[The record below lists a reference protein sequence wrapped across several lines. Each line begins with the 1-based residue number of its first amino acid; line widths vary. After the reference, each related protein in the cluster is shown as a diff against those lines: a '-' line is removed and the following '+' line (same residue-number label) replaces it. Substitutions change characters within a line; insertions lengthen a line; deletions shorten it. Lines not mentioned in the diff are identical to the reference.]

1 MKDQITPDRIAN
13 SIRLLRGDHEGVFLI
28 VEGHSDKL
36 IYERLVNK
44 QEVRVTIASGKNNAI
59 KALSILEKED
69 NFRRVV
75 AVIDADFSRIEQQIP
90 DSNNLFLTDEHD
102 LEMMLIKS
110 AAFDKLLKE
119 RGSEEKIKAFT
130 EDIRETLLKLGQEIG
145 KLRWLSLRNKLDL
158 KFEGLNTDFL
168 KEDSKQF
175 STMLDVDFLDQ
186 NFLDNVLD
194 QLNKEFA
201 KQIQSEFDKQKSTTT
216 VTSGRDSNTGITLLY
231 DKPSWIFTRDD
242 GQGNNVY
249 LKLDQENNYKIN
261 LQQNDFQVFD
271 YTLGGS
277 GNVIYIKQSSR

>member
-158 KFEGLNTDFL
+158 KSEGLKFGKFID
-168 KEDSKQF
+168 KEKLSINIDELIISIKNHSQ
-175 STMLDVDFLDQ
+175 
-186 NFLDNVLD
+186 
-194 QLNKEFA
+194 
-201 KQIQSEFDKQKSTTT
+201 
-216 VTSGRDSNTGITLLY
+216 
-231 DKPSWIFTRDD
+231 KPS
-242 GQGNNVY
+242 
-249 LKLDQENNYKIN
+249 LDE
-261 LQQNDFQVFD
+261 QQ
-271 YTLGGS
+271 
-277 GNVIYIKQSSR
+277 IKQDLSVISDENHDPWQLYCGHDFISILAIALCKVLGTWNANDVKTEVLERELRLAYELSYFYQTQIYQLMINWQSNHHPDQIF

>member
-13 SIRLLRGDHEGVFLI
+13 SIRLLRGNHEGVFLI

-90 DSNNLFLTDEHD
+90 HSNNLFLTDEHD

-158 KFEGLNTDFL
+158 KFEGLNF
-168 KEDSKQF
+168 KNF
-175 STMLDVDFLDQ
+175 IDQ
-186 NFLDNVLD
+186 KNLSIN
-194 QLNKEFA
+194 
-201 KQIQSEFDKQKSTTT
+201 IDKLIISIKNHSQ
-216 VTSGRDSNTGITLLY
+216 
-231 DKPSWIFTRDD
+231 KPS
-242 GQGNNVY
+242 
-249 LKLDQENNYKIN
+249 LDE
-261 LQQNDFQVFD
+261 QQ
-271 YTLGGS
+271 
-277 GNVIYIKQSSR
+277 IKQDLSVISDENHDPWQLCCGHDFIDILAIALCKVLGTWNANDVKTEVLERELRLAYELSYFYQTQIYQLMVNWQSNHHPDQIF

>member
-13 SIRLLRGDHEGVFLI
+13 SIRLLRGNHEGVFLI

-75 AVIDADFSRIEQQIP
+75 AVIDADFSRIEQQIL

-158 KFEGLNTDFL
+158 KFEGLNFKNFIDQKNL
-168 KEDSKQF
+168 SINIDKLIISIKNNSQKL
-175 STMLDVDFLDQ
+175 SLD
-186 NFLDNVLD
+186 
-194 QLNKEFA
+194 E
-201 KQIQSEFDKQKSTTT
+201 
-216 VTSGRDSNTGITLLY
+216 
-231 DKPSWIFTRDD
+231 
-242 GQGNNVY
+242 
-249 LKLDQENNYKIN
+249 
-261 LQQNDFQVFD
+261 QQ
-271 YTLGGS
+271 
-277 GNVIYIKQSSR
+277 IKQDLSVISDENHDPWQLCCGHDFIGILAIALCKVLGTWNANDVKTEVLERELRLAYELSYFYQTQIYQLMINWQSNHHPDQIF

>member
-13 SIRLLRGDHEGVFLI
+13 TIRLLRGDHEGVFLI

-158 KFEGLNTDFL
+158 KFEGLNFSKFID
-168 KEDSKQF
+168 KEKLSINIDELIISIKNH
-175 STMLDVDFLDQ
+175 S
-186 NFLDNVLD
+186 
-194 QLNKEFA
+194 
-201 KQIQSEFDKQKSTTT
+201 QKLS
-216 VTSGRDSNTGITLLY
+216 LY
-231 DKPSWIFTRDD
+231 
-242 GQGNNVY
+242 
-249 LKLDQENNYKIN
+249 E
-261 LQQNDFQVFD
+261 QQ
-271 YTLGGS
+271 
-277 GNVIYIKQSSR
+277 IKQDLSVISDENHDPWQLCCGHDFIGILAIALCKVLGTWNANDVKTEVLERELRLAYELSYFYQTQIYQLMVNWQSNHHPDQIF

>member
-13 SIRLLRGDHEGVFLI
+13 SIRLLRSDHEGVFLI

-44 QEVRVTIASGKNNAI
+44 QEVRVTSADGKNNAI

-102 LEMMLIKS
+102 WEMMLIKS

-145 KLRWLSLRNKLDL
+145 KLRLLSLRNKLDL
-158 KFEGLNTDFL
+158 KFEGLKFGKFIDKEKLSINIDELIISIKNHSQKLSLDEQQIKQDLSVISDENHDPWQLCCGHDFISIL
-168 KEDSKQF
+168 AIALCKVLGTWNANDVKKEDLERELRLAYELSYFYQ
-175 STMLDVDFLDQ
+175 T
-186 NFLDNVLD
+186 
-194 QLNKEFA
+194 
-201 KQIQSEFDKQKSTTT
+201 QI
-216 VTSGRDSNTGITLLY
+216 
-231 DKPSWIFTRDD
+231 
-242 GQGNNVY
+242 
-249 LKLDQENNYKIN
+249 
-261 LQQNDFQVFD
+261 
-271 YTLGGS
+271 YTLMI
-277 GNVIYIKQSSR
+277 NWQSNHHPYQIF

>member
-75 AVIDADFSRIEQQIP
+75 AVIDADFSRIEQQIL

-158 KFEGLNTDFL
+158 KFEGLNFKNFID
-168 KEDSKQF
+168 KENLSINIDKLIISIKNHSQKL
-175 STMLDVDFLDQ
+175 SLD
-186 NFLDNVLD
+186 
-194 QLNKEFA
+194 E
-201 KQIQSEFDKQKSTTT
+201 
-216 VTSGRDSNTGITLLY
+216 
-231 DKPSWIFTRDD
+231 
-242 GQGNNVY
+242 
-249 LKLDQENNYKIN
+249 
-261 LQQNDFQVFD
+261 QQ
-271 YTLGGS
+271 
-277 GNVIYIKQSSR
+277 IKQDLSVISDENHDPWQLCCGHDFIDILAIALCKVLGTWNANDVKTEVLERELRLAYELSYFYQTQIYQLMVNWQSNHHPDQIF

>member
-158 KFEGLNTDFL
+158 KFEGLNFSKFID
-168 KEDSKQF
+168 KEKLSINIDELIISIKNH
-175 STMLDVDFLDQ
+175 S
-186 NFLDNVLD
+186 
-194 QLNKEFA
+194 
-201 KQIQSEFDKQKSTTT
+201 QKLS
-216 VTSGRDSNTGITLLY
+216 LY
-231 DKPSWIFTRDD
+231 
-242 GQGNNVY
+242 
-249 LKLDQENNYKIN
+249 E
-261 LQQNDFQVFD
+261 QQ
-271 YTLGGS
+271 
-277 GNVIYIKQSSR
+277 IKQDLSVISDENHDPWQLCCGHDFIGILAIALCKVLGTWNANDVKTEVLERELRLAYELSYFYQTQIYQLMVNWQSNHHPDQIF

>member
-1 MKDQITPDRIAN
+1 MKDQITPDSIAN
-13 SIRLLRGDHEGVFLI
+13 RIRLLRGDHEGVFLI

-90 DSNNLFLTDEHD
+90 HSNNLFLTDEHD

-158 KFEGLNTDFL
+158 KFEGLNFKNFID
-168 KEDSKQF
+168 KEKLSINIDELIISIKNHSQKL
-175 STMLDVDFLDQ
+175 SLD
-186 NFLDNVLD
+186 
-194 QLNKEFA
+194 E
-201 KQIQSEFDKQKSTTT
+201 
-216 VTSGRDSNTGITLLY
+216 
-231 DKPSWIFTRDD
+231 
-242 GQGNNVY
+242 
-249 LKLDQENNYKIN
+249 
-261 LQQNDFQVFD
+261 QQ
-271 YTLGGS
+271 
-277 GNVIYIKQSSR
+277 IKQDLSVISDENHDPWQLYCGHDFISILAIALCKVLGTWNANDVKTEVLERELRLAYELSYFYQTQIYQLMVNWQSNHHPDQIF

>member
-1 MKDQITPDRIAN
+1 MREQITPDRIAN
-13 SIRLLRGDHEGVFLI
+13 TIRLLRGYHEGVFLI
-28 VEGHSDKL
+28 VEGDSDKL

-158 KFEGLNTDFL
+158 KFEGLNFKNFIDQKNL
-168 KEDSKQF
+168 SINIDKLIISIKNNSQKL
-175 STMLDVDFLDQ
+175 SLD
-186 NFLDNVLD
+186 
-194 QLNKEFA
+194 E
-201 KQIQSEFDKQKSTTT
+201 
-216 VTSGRDSNTGITLLY
+216 
-231 DKPSWIFTRDD
+231 
-242 GQGNNVY
+242 
-249 LKLDQENNYKIN
+249 
-261 LQQNDFQVFD
+261 QQ
-271 YTLGGS
+271 
-277 GNVIYIKQSSR
+277 IKQDLSVISDENHDPWQLCCGHDFISILAIALCKVLGTWNANDVKTEVLERELRLAYELSYFYQTQIYQLMINWQSNHHPEQIF

>member
-158 KFEGLNTDFL
+158 KFEGLNFKNFID
-168 KEDSKQF
+168 KENLSI
-175 STMLDVDFLDQ
+175 
-186 NFLDNVLD
+186 N
-194 QLNKEFA
+194 
-201 KQIQSEFDKQKSTTT
+201 IDKLIISIKNNSQ
-216 VTSGRDSNTGITLLY
+216 
-231 DKPSWIFTRDD
+231 KPS
-242 GQGNNVY
+242 
-249 LKLDQENNYKIN
+249 LDE
-261 LQQNDFQVFD
+261 QQ
-271 YTLGGS
+271 
-277 GNVIYIKQSSR
+277 IKQDLSVISDENHDPWQLCCGHDFIDILAIALCKVLGTWNANDVKTEVLERELRLAYELSYFYQTQIYQLMINWQSNHHPDQIF

>member
-1 MKDQITPDRIAN
+1 MKDQITPDSIAN
-13 SIRLLRGDHEGVFLI
+13 RIRLLRGDHEGVFLI

-44 QEVRVTIASGKNNAI
+44 QEVRVTSADGKNNAI

-102 LEMMLIKS
+102 WEMMLIKS

-158 KFEGLNTDFL
+158 KFEGLNFKNFID
-168 KEDSKQF
+168 KENLSI
-175 STMLDVDFLDQ
+175 
-186 NFLDNVLD
+186 N
-194 QLNKEFA
+194 
-201 KQIQSEFDKQKSTTT
+201 IDKLIISIKNHSQ
-216 VTSGRDSNTGITLLY
+216 
-231 DKPSWIFTRDD
+231 KPS
-242 GQGNNVY
+242 
-249 LKLDQENNYKIN
+249 LDE
-261 LQQNDFQVFD
+261 QQ
-271 YTLGGS
+271 
-277 GNVIYIKQSSR
+277 IKQDLSVISDENHDPWQLCCGHDFISILAIALCKVLGTWNANDVKTEVLERELRLAYELSYFYQTQIYQLMVNWQSNHHPDQIF

>member
-119 RGSEEKIKAFT
+119 RESEEKIKAFT

-158 KFEGLNTDFL
+158 KSEGLKFVKFID
-168 KEDSKQF
+168 KEKLSI
-175 STMLDVDFLDQ
+175 
-186 NFLDNVLD
+186 N
-194 QLNKEFA
+194 
-201 KQIQSEFDKQKSTTT
+201 IDKLIRSIKNNSQ
-216 VTSGRDSNTGITLLY
+216 
-231 DKPSWIFTRDD
+231 KPS
-242 GQGNNVY
+242 
-249 LKLDQENNYKIN
+249 LDE
-261 LQQNDFQVFD
+261 QQ
-271 YTLGGS
+271 
-277 GNVIYIKQSSR
+277 IKQDLSVISDENHDPWQLCCGHDFIDILAIALCKVLGTWNANDVKTEVLERELRLAYELSYFYQTQIYQLMVNWQSNHHPDQIF

>member
-75 AVIDADFSRIEQQIP
+75 AVIDADFSRIEQQIL

-119 RGSEEKIKAFT
+119 RESEEKIKAFT

-158 KFEGLNTDFL
+158 KFEGLNFKNFIDQKNL
-168 KEDSKQF
+168 SINIDKLIISIKNNSQKL
-175 STMLDVDFLDQ
+175 SLD
-186 NFLDNVLD
+186 
-194 QLNKEFA
+194 E
-201 KQIQSEFDKQKSTTT
+201 
-216 VTSGRDSNTGITLLY
+216 
-231 DKPSWIFTRDD
+231 
-242 GQGNNVY
+242 
-249 LKLDQENNYKIN
+249 
-261 LQQNDFQVFD
+261 QQ
-271 YTLGGS
+271 
-277 GNVIYIKQSSR
+277 IKQDLSVISDENHDPWQLCCGHDFIGILAIALCKVLGTWNANDVKTEVLERELRLAYELSYFYQTQIYQLMVNWQSNHHPDQIF

>member
-119 RGSEEKIKAFT
+119 RESEEKIKAFT

-158 KFEGLNTDFL
+158 KFEGLNFKNFID
-168 KEDSKQF
+168 KEKLSINIDELIISIKNHSQKL
-175 STMLDVDFLDQ
+175 SLD
-186 NFLDNVLD
+186 
-194 QLNKEFA
+194 E
-201 KQIQSEFDKQKSTTT
+201 
-216 VTSGRDSNTGITLLY
+216 
-231 DKPSWIFTRDD
+231 
-242 GQGNNVY
+242 
-249 LKLDQENNYKIN
+249 
-261 LQQNDFQVFD
+261 QQ
-271 YTLGGS
+271 
-277 GNVIYIKQSSR
+277 IKQDLSVISDENHDPWQLYCGHDFIGILAIALCKVLGTWNANDVKTEVLERELRLAYELSYFYQTQIYQLMINWQSNHHPDQIF

>member
-158 KFEGLNTDFL
+158 KFEGLNFKNFID
-168 KEDSKQF
+168 KENLSI
-175 STMLDVDFLDQ
+175 
-186 NFLDNVLD
+186 N
-194 QLNKEFA
+194 
-201 KQIQSEFDKQKSTTT
+201 IDKLIISIKNHSQ
-216 VTSGRDSNTGITLLY
+216 
-231 DKPSWIFTRDD
+231 KPS
-242 GQGNNVY
+242 
-249 LKLDQENNYKIN
+249 LDE
-261 LQQNDFQVFD
+261 QQ
-271 YTLGGS
+271 
-277 GNVIYIKQSSR
+277 IKQDLSVISDENHDPWQLCCGHDFISILAIALCKVLGTWNANDVKTEVLERELRLAYELSYFYQTQIYQLMINWQSNHHPDQIF

>member
-75 AVIDADFSRIEQQIP
+75 AVIDADFSRIEQQIL

-119 RGSEEKIKAFT
+119 RGSEEKIAAFPK
-130 EDIRETLLKLGQEIG
+130 DIRETLLKLGQEIG
-145 KLRWLSLRNKLDL
+145 KLRLLSLRNKLDL
-158 KFEGLNTDFL
+158 KFEGLKFGKFIDKEKLSINIDELIISIKNHSQKPSLDEQQIKQDLSVISDENHDPWQLCCGHDFISIL
-168 KEDSKQF
+168 AIALCKVLGTWNANDVKKEDWERELRLAYELSYFYQ
-175 STMLDVDFLDQ
+175 TQ
-186 NFLDNVLD
+186 IY
-194 QLNKEFA
+194 QLMVNWQSNNHPY
-201 KQIQSEFDKQKSTTT
+201 QIF
-216 VTSGRDSNTGITLLY
+216 
-231 DKPSWIFTRDD
+231 
-242 GQGNNVY
+242 
-249 LKLDQENNYKIN
+249 
-261 LQQNDFQVFD
+261 
-271 YTLGGS
+271 
-277 GNVIYIKQSSR
+277 